1 MTLWTAVLSFAVV
14 AGLVTM
20 IPGLDTALVLRATL
34 REGRRVAFATAA
46 GVCTGALVWGA
57 AAAVGVSALLT
68 ASTFGYTVLRL
79 AGATYLVVLGVRI
92 LRDALVGRVS
102 GDRETRDDSDEPGT
116 RRALRGWRRG
126 LFTNLLNPKV
136 GAFYLAMLP
145 QFIPPHTPHLA
156 VGVLLASVHVLE
168 AMVWF
173 TGLITGA
180 QALRG
185 FLARRGAQR
194 AVDGVTG
201 GVLVGFGVTLGVS
214 AS

>member
-1 MTLWTAVLSFAVV
+1 
-14 AGLVTM
+14 
-20 IPGLDTALVLRATL
+20 
-34 REGRRVAFATAA
+34 
-46 GVCTGALVWGA
+46 
-57 AAAVGVSALLT
+57 
-68 ASTFGYTVLRL
+68 
-79 AGATYLVVLGVRI
+79 
-92 LRDALVGRVS
+92 VS